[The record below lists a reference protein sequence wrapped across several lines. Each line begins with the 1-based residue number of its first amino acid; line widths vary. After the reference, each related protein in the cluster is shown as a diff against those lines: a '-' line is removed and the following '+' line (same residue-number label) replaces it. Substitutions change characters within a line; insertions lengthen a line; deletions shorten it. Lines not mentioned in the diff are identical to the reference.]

1 MQSIASRRMVQLIA
15 SFTPPGTSF
24 EAASRRLR
32 TRGLEVTTTRK
43 WRRKPLKSL
52 KTDSGDPPAR
62 GRGQGE
68 SIRPTPYGSPDAR
81 VIKRSL
87 VIAGHRTSVSLE
99 DAFWRRLR
107 AIAAERGLSL
117 NGLAAMIAASRDGAN
132 LSSAIRV
139 FVLEA
144 EGARPSRPAGDG
156 AAPPDQ

>member
-1 MQSIASRRMVQLIA
+1 MAPQAIEIAQN
-15 SFTPPGTSF
+15 
-24 EAASRRLR
+24 
-32 TRGLEVTTTRK
+32 GL
-43 WRRKPLKSL
+43 
-52 KTDSGDPPAR
+52 GDPPAR
-62 GRGQGE
+62 GRWEGE
-68 SIRPTPYGSPDAR
+68 SIRRIPSDSANAR

-117 NGLAAMIAASRDGAN
+117 NGLAAMIDASRGGAN

-144 EGARPSRPAGDG
+144 EGVRAVPPSG
-156 AAPPDQ
+156 